1 LATWRLAH
9 VAQIKLELHVG
20 SEKGTQNLV
29 DGSPGKAQEHI
40 LPQLM
45 LVMKMSK
52 TAFAEVFR
60 DGALLQLT
68 GLTLAMNLL
77 VIVLGVILFPY
88 LWKD

>member
-1 LATWRLAH
+1 
-9 VAQIKLELHVG
+9 
-20 SEKGTQNLV
+20 
-29 DGSPGKAQEHI
+29 
-40 LPQLM
+40 M

-60 DGALLQLT
+60 DGAVLQLT